1 MGKIEPVSSKYFAH
15 RDSVVKYMNEMGVR
29 VTPTRIG
36 VLTSM
41 FEIERGV
48 KADEIYK
55 FALRKKIGLSKA
67 SIYRALV
74 DFESA
79 GIVSR
84 QWAAGNTG
92 ARATFFLQCP
102 YEAEKMHSI
111 SCRKCGRR
119 VRFKNPGFLD
129 AVKAASQ
136 VDIFG
141 SLEQTVNILIVCGT
155 CE

>member
-1 MGKIEPVSSKYFAH
+1 
-15 RDSVVKYMNEMGVR
+15 MNEMGVR

-36 VLTSM
+36 VLTTM

-55 FALRKKIGLSKA
+55 FAIRKKIGLSKA

-84 QWAAGNTG
+84 QWVSGNTG

-102 YEAEKMHSI
+102 YEAEKMHVV
-111 SCRKCGRR
+111 SCRKCGCR
-119 VRFKNPGFLD
+119 VRFKNPDLFD
-129 AVKAASQ
+129 TIKAAAQSE
-136 VDIFG
+136 IFG
-141 SLEQTVNILIVCGT
+141 SRDKPISIVIVCAD